1 MQKIWQPQTT
11 ADAVTTVGIVGTGV
25 IGGGWAAKFLA
36 QGYDVV
42 AWDPAPDA
50 AAKLERLLDVAWP
63 SLEQLGLK
71 PGASRDLLRMVD
83 TLEQVAEVADVI
95 QENVPEVLQ
104 LKIDTLAQIDAAAPV
119 GVPILS
125 STSGYPMTDLQVGCR
140 HPERTVVGHPFNP
153 PYLVPLVEV
162 VGGKLTDP
170 AVVDWALDFYT
181 RAGKKA
187 LRCSNELPGFVAN
200 RLQDAVWRELLHM
213 VGSGEATVEECD
225 TALVYGPGV
234 RWAQMGVGLTFH
246 LAGGEGGM
254 AHMLDHFGDSL
265 LEPWTRLVAPPL
277 TPELRDALVQGC
289 EDEAAGRSIQDL
301 QRQRDAFLVE
311 LLKVLETHHAD
322 PPVRQRAS
330 SARTA
335 R

>member
-1 MQKIWQPQTT
+1 MPWTPKTRP
-11 ADAVTTVGIVGTGV
+11 ADVRTVGVIGTGV

-42 AWDPAPDA
+42 AWDPGPDA
-50 AAKLERLLDVAWP
+50 AERLARLHDIAWP
-63 SLEQLGLK
+63 SLERLGLAA
-71 PGASRDLLRMVD
+71 GASRDRLRVLA
-83 TLEQVAEVADVI
+83 TAEEVAEQADVI
-95 QENVPEVLQ
+95 QESGPEVLA
-104 LKIDTLAQIDAAAPV
+104 LKIDLLGRLDAAADP

-125 STSGYPMTDLQVGCR
+125 STSGFRMTDMAGAAA
-140 HPERTVVGHPFNP
+140 HPERLVVGHPFNP

-162 VGGKLTDP
+162 VGGERTDP
-170 AVVDWALDFYT
+170 AAVDWALDFYT

-265 LEPWTRLVAPPL
+265 LEPWTRLEAPPL
-277 TPELRDALVQGC
+277 TPELRDAMVAGC
-289 EDEAAGRSIQDL
+289 DDAAAGRSIAEL
-301 QRQRDAFLVE
+301 QRRRDAFLVD
-311 LLKVLETHHAD
+311 LLQVLERHHMYEG
-322 PPVRQRAS
+322 
-330 SARTA
+330 
-335 R
+335 

>member
-1 MQKIWQPQTT
+1 MTWT
-11 ADAVTTVGIVGTGV
+11 AQARPDAVTTVGIVGAGV
-25 IGGGWAAKFLA
+25 IGGGWVAKFLA

-42 AWDPAPDA
+42 AWDPAPDSA
-50 AAKLERLLDVAWP
+50 EKLQRLLDIAWP
-63 SLEQLGLK
+63 SLEQLGLAV
-71 PGASRDLLRMVD
+71 GASRERLRLVE
-83 TLEQVAEVADVI
+83 TLEEVAQAADVI
-95 QENVPEVLQ
+95 QENCPEILQ
-104 LKIDTLAQIDAAAPV
+104 LKIDTLAAIDAAAPV

-125 STSGYPMTDLQVGCR
+125 STSGYAMTDMQVGCA
-140 HPERTVVGHPFNP
+140 HPERLVVGHPFNP

-162 VGGKLTDP
+162 VGGRQTDP

-181 RAGKKA
+181 CAGKKA

-200 RLQDAVWRELLHM
+200 RLQDAVLREMLHM
-213 VGSGEATVEECD
+213 VANGEATVEECD

-234 RWAQMGVGLTFH
+234 RWAQMGAGLTFH

-254 AHMLDHFGDSL
+254 GHMLDHFGDSL
-265 LEPWTRLVAPPL
+265 LEPWTRLEAPLL
-277 TPELRDALVQGC
+277 TPELRDAMVQGC

-322 PPVRQRAS
+322 PVR
-330 SARTA
+330 
-335 R
+335 

>member
-1 MQKIWQPQTT
+1 MTWTPKTSP
-11 ADAVTTVGIVGTGV
+11 ADVGTVGVVGTGV

-42 AWDPAPDA
+42 AWDPGPDA
-50 AAKLERLLDVAWP
+50 AERLERLLDVAWS
-63 SLEQLGLK
+63 SLEALGLA
-71 PGASRDLLRMVD
+71 PGASRDRLRMAE
-83 TLEQVAEVADVI
+83 TLEEAVAAADVV
-95 QENVPEVLQ
+95 QESGPERLG
-104 LKIDTLAQIDAAAPV
+104 LKIDLLGRIDAAADP

-125 STSGYPMTDLQVGCR
+125 STSGYRMTDMAGGAA
-140 HPERTVVGHPFNP
+140 HPERLAVGHPFNP

-162 VGGKLTDP
+162 VGGELTDP

-265 LEPWTRLVAPPL
+265 LEPWTRLEAPPL
-277 TPELRDALVQGC
+277 TPELRDAMVAGC
-289 EDEAAGRSIQDL
+289 EDEAAGRSIADL

-322 PPVRQRAS
+322 PPR
-330 SARTA
+330 
-335 R
+335 

>member
-1 MQKIWQPQTT
+1 MTWIPKANP
-11 ADAVTTVGIVGTGV
+11 ADVRTVGVIGTGV

-50 AAKLERLLDVAWP
+50 AERLARLHDIAWP
-63 SLEQLGLK
+63 SLERLGLAD
-71 PGASRDLLRMVD
+71 GAARDRLRVVD
-83 TLEQVAEVADVI
+83 SLEEAAGQADVI
-95 QENVPEVLQ
+95 QESGPEVLD
-104 LKIDTLAQIDAAAPV
+104 LKVDLLGRLDAAADP

-125 STSGYPMTDLQVGCR
+125 STSGFRMTDMAGAAV
-140 HPERTVVGHPFNP
+140 HPERLVVGHPFNP

-162 VGGKLTDP
+162 VGGELTDP
-170 AVVDWALDFYT
+170 AAVDWALDFYT

-213 VGSGEATVEECD
+213 VANGEATVEECD

-265 LEPWTRLVAPPL
+265 LEPWTRLEAPPL
-277 TPELRDALVQGC
+277 TPALRDAMVAGC
-289 EDEAAGRSIQDL
+289 EDEAAGRSIADL

-311 LLKVLETHHAD
+311 LLQLLETHHAD
-322 PPVRQRAS
+322 PPR
-330 SARTA
+330 
-335 R
+335 

>member
-1 MQKIWQPQTT
+1 MTWTPKANP
-11 ADAVTTVGIVGTGV
+11 ADVRTVGVIGTGV

-42 AWDPAPDA
+42 AWDPGPDA
-50 AAKLERLLDVAWP
+50 AGRLARLHDIAWP
-63 SLEQLGLK
+63 SLERLGLAD
-71 PGASRDLLRMVD
+71 GAARDRLRVVD
-83 TLEQVAEVADVI
+83 SLEEAAGQADVI
-95 QENVPEVLQ
+95 QESGPEVLD
-104 LKIDTLAQIDAAAPV
+104 LKVDLLGRLDAAADP

-125 STSGYPMTDLQVGCR
+125 STSGFRMTDMAGSAA
-140 HPERTVVGHPFNP
+140 HPERLVVGHPFNP

-162 VGGKLTDP
+162 VGGELTDP
-170 AVVDWALDFYT
+170 AAVDWALDFYT

-213 VGSGEATVEECD
+213 VANGEATVEECD

-265 LEPWTRLVAPPL
+265 LEPWTRLEAPPL
-277 TPELRDALVQGC
+277 TPELRDAMVAGC
-289 EDEAAGRSIQDL
+289 EDEAAGRSIADL

-311 LLKVLETHHAD
+311 LLQLLETHHAD
-322 PPVRQRAS
+322 PPR
-330 SARTA
+330 
-335 R
+335 

>member
-1 MQKIWQPQTT
+1 MTWTPKAAP
-11 ADAVTTVGIVGTGV
+11 ADVRLVGVIGAGV

-36 QGYDVV
+36 QGYDVI

-50 AAKLERLLDVAWP
+50 EERFARLLDVAWP
-63 SLEQLGLK
+63 SLERLGLAA
-71 PGASRDLLRMVD
+71 GASRDRIRFAASP
-83 TLEQVAEVADVI
+83 EEVAAEADVI
-95 QENVPEVLQ
+95 QESCPELLE
-104 LKIDTLAQIDAAAPV
+104 LKNELFRRLDAAAPV

-125 STSGYPMTDLQVGCR
+125 STSGFRMTDMVDGVT
-140 HPERTVVGHPFNP
+140 HPERLVVGHPFNP

-162 VGGKLTDP
+162 VGGERTDP
-170 AVVDWALDFYT
+170 AAVDWALDFYP

-225 TALVYGPGV
+225 VALVYGPGV

-265 LEPWTRLVAPPL
+265 LEPWTRLVAPEL
-277 TPELRDALVQGC
+277 TPELRDAMVAGC
-289 EDEAAGRSIQDL
+289 DEAAAGRSIAEL
-301 QRQRDAFLVE
+301 QRRRDAFLVD
-311 LLKVLETHHAD
+311 LLEVLERHHVYGA
-322 PPVRQRAS
+322 
-330 SARTA
+330 
-335 R
+335 

>member
-1 MQKIWQPQTT
+1 MIWTPK
-11 ADAVTTVGIVGTGV
+11 ASPDAVTTVGVVGTGV

-50 AAKLERLLDVAWP
+50 AEKLERLLDVAWP
-63 SLEQLGLK
+63 SLERLGLAA
-71 PGASRDLLRMVD
+71 GASRSRLR
-83 TLEQVAEVADVI
+83 LVATPEEVAAEADVI
-95 QENVPEVLQ
+95 QESCPEVLD
-104 LKIDTLAQIDAAAPV
+104 LKIDLLAQLDAAAPV

-125 STSGYPMTDLQVGCR
+125 STSGFRMTDMAVR
-140 HPERTVVGHPFNP
+140 AAHPERLVVGHPFNP

-162 VGGKLTDP
+162 VGGERTDP
-170 AVVDWALDFYT
+170 AVVDWAMAFYPL
-181 RAGKKA
+181 AGKKA

-200 RLQDAVWRELLHM
+200 RLQDAAWRELLHM
-213 VGSGEATVEECD
+213 VANDEATVEECD
-225 TALVYGPGV
+225 VALVYGPGV

-277 TPELRDALVQGC
+277 TPELRDRMVAGC
-289 EDEAAGRSIQDL
+289 EEEAAGRSIADL
-301 QRQRDAFLVE
+301 QRQRDAFLVD
-311 LLKVLETHHAD
+311 LLKLLETHA
-322 PPVRQRAS
+322 AC
-330 SARTA
+330 
-335 R
+335 

>member
-1 MQKIWQPQTT
+1 MTWTPKANP
-11 ADAVTTVGIVGTGV
+11 ADVRTVGVIGTGV

-42 AWDPAPDA
+42 AGDPGPDA
-50 AAKLERLLDVAWP
+50 AGRLARLHDIAWP
-63 SLEQLGLK
+63 SLERLGLAD
-71 PGASRDLLRMVD
+71 GAARERLRVVD
-83 TLEQVAEVADVI
+83 SLEEAAGQADVI
-95 QENVPEVLQ
+95 QESGPEVLD
-104 LKIDTLAQIDAAAPV
+104 LKVDLLGRLDAAADP

-125 STSGYPMTDLQVGCR
+125 STSGFRMTDMAGSAA
-140 HPERTVVGHPFNP
+140 HPERLVVGHPFNP

-162 VGGKLTDP
+162 VGGELTDP
-170 AVVDWALDFYT
+170 AAVDWALDFYT

-213 VGSGEATVEECD
+213 VANGEATVEECD

-265 LEPWTRLVAPPL
+265 LEPWTRLEAPPL
-277 TPELRDALVQGC
+277 TPELRDAMVAGC
-289 EDEAAGRSIQDL
+289 EDEAAGRSIADL

-311 LLKVLETHHAD
+311 LLKLLETHHAD
-322 PPVRQRAS
+322 PPR
-330 SARTA
+330 
-335 R
+335 

>member
-1 MQKIWQPQTT
+1 MTWTPKTP
-11 ADAVTTVGIVGTGV
+11 ADQVQTVGIVGAGV

-42 AWDPAPDA
+42 VWDPASDGA
-50 AAKLERLLDVAWP
+50 EKLQRLLDIAWP
-63 SLEQLGLK
+63 SLEQLGLA
-71 PGASRDLLRMVD
+71 PGASRERLRMVD
-83 TLEQVAEVADVI
+83 TLEEVGAVADVI
-95 QENVPEVLQ
+95 QENCPEVLQ
-104 LKIDTLAQIDAAAPV
+104 LKIDTLAQIDAATPP

-125 STSGYPMTDLQVGCR
+125 STSGYRMTDMAGAAT
-140 HPERTVVGHPFNP
+140 HPERLVVGHPFNP

-162 VGGKLTDP
+162 VGGEQTDP
-170 AVVDWALDFYT
+170 AVVDWTLDFYT

-213 VGSGEATVEECD
+213 VSNDEATVEECD
-225 TALVYGPGV
+225 VALVYGPGV

-254 AHMLDHFGDSL
+254 GHMLDHFGDSL
-265 LEPWTRLVAPPL
+265 LEPWTRLEAPPF
-277 TPELRDALVQGC
+277 TKELRDKMVAGC
-289 EDEAAGRSIQDL
+289 DDEAAGRSIADL

-311 LLKVLETHHAD
+311 LMQLLEKHA
-322 PPVRQRAS
+322 AC
-330 SARTA
+330 
-335 R
+335 

>member
-1 MQKIWQPQTT
+1 MTWTPKTP
-11 ADAVTTVGIVGTGV
+11 ADQVQTVGIVGAGV

-42 AWDPAPDA
+42 VWDPASDGA
-50 AAKLERLLDVAWP
+50 EKLQRLLDIAWP
-63 SLEQLGLK
+63 SLEQLGLA
-71 PGASRDLLRMVD
+71 PGASRERLRMVD
-83 TLEQVAEVADVI
+83 TLEEVGAVADVI
-95 QENVPEVLQ
+95 QENCPEVLQ
-104 LKIDTLAQIDAAAPV
+104 LKIDTLAQIDAATPP

-125 STSGYPMTDLQVGCR
+125 STSGYRMTDMAGAAT
-140 HPERTVVGHPFNP
+140 HPERLVVGHPFNP

-162 VGGKLTDP
+162 VGGEQTDP
-170 AVVDWALDFYT
+170 AVVDWTLDFYT

-213 VGSGEATVEECD
+213 VDNDEATVEECD
-225 TALVYGPGV
+225 VALVYGPGV

-254 AHMLDHFGDSL
+254 GHMLDHFGDSL
-265 LEPWTRLVAPPL
+265 LEPWTRLEAPLL
-277 TPELRDALVQGC
+277 TKELRDKMVAGC
-289 EDEAAGRSIQDL
+289 DEEAAGRSIADL

-311 LLKVLETHHAD
+311 LMQLLEKHA
-322 PPVRQRAS
+322 AC
-330 SARTA
+330 
-335 R
+335 

>member
-1 MQKIWQPQTT
+1 MTWTPKTP
-11 ADAVTTVGIVGTGV
+11 ADQVQTVGIVGAGV

-42 AWDPAPDA
+42 VWDPAPDGA
-50 AAKLERLLDVAWP
+50 EKLQRLLDIAWP
-63 SLEQLGLK
+63 SLEQLGLA
-71 PGASRDLLRMVD
+71 PGASRERMRMVD
-83 TLEQVAEVADVI
+83 TLEEVGAVADVI
-95 QENVPEVLQ
+95 QENCPEVLQ
-104 LKIDTLAQIDAAAPV
+104 LKIDTLAQIDAATPP

-125 STSGYPMTDLQVGCR
+125 STSGYRMTDMAGAAT
-140 HPERTVVGHPFNP
+140 HPERLVVGHPFNP

-162 VGGKLTDP
+162 VGGEQTDP
-170 AVVDWALDFYT
+170 AVVDWTLDFYT

-213 VGSGEATVEECD
+213 VSNDEATVEECD
-225 TALVYGPGV
+225 VALVYGPGV

-254 AHMLDHFGDSL
+254 GHMLDHFGDSL
-265 LEPWTRLVAPPL
+265 LEPWTRLEAPPL
-277 TPELRDALVQGC
+277 TKELRYKMVAGC
-289 EDEAAGRSIQDL
+289 DDEAAGRSIADL

-311 LLKVLETHHAD
+311 LMQLLDKHA
-322 PPVRQRAS
+322 AC
-330 SARTA
+330 
-335 R
+335 

>member
-1 MQKIWQPQTT
+1 MTWIPKANP
-11 ADAVTTVGIVGTGV
+11 ADVRTVGVIGTGV

-50 AAKLERLLDVAWP
+50 AERLARLHDIAWP
-63 SLEQLGLK
+63 SLERLGLAD
-71 PGASRDLLRMVD
+71 GAARERLRVVD
-83 TLEQVAEVADVI
+83 SLEEAAGQADVI
-95 QENVPEVLQ
+95 QESGPEVLD
-104 LKIDTLAQIDAAAPV
+104 LKVDLLGRLDAAADP

-125 STSGYPMTDLQVGCR
+125 STSGFRMTDMAGAAT
-140 HPERTVVGHPFNP
+140 HPERLVVGHPFNP

-162 VGGKLTDP
+162 VGGELTDP
-170 AVVDWALDFYT
+170 AAVDWALDFYT

-213 VGSGEATVEECD
+213 VANGEATVEECD

-265 LEPWTRLVAPPL
+265 LEPWTRLEAPPL
-277 TPELRDALVQGC
+277 TPALRDAMVAGC
-289 EDEAAGRSIQDL
+289 EDEAAGRSIADL

-311 LLKVLETHHAD
+311 LLQLLETHHAD
-322 PPVRQRAS
+322 PPR
-330 SARTA
+330 
-335 R
+335 

>member
-1 MQKIWQPQTT
+1 MAWT
-11 ADAVTTVGIVGTGV
+11 AKTAPAVVRTVGVVGTGV

-42 AWDPAPDA
+42 AWDPGDDREAR
-50 AAKLERLLDVAWP
+50 LQRLLDLAWP
-63 SLEQLGLK
+63 SLERLGLA
-71 PGASRDLLRMVD
+71 PGAARERLRWA
-83 TLEQVAEVADVI
+83 TSLEELAATADVI
-95 QENVPEVLQ
+95 QESGPEVLQ
-104 LKIDTLAQIDAAAPV
+104 LKVDTLAALDAAAPV

-125 STSGYPMTDLQVGCR
+125 STSGYAMTAMQVDCA

-162 VGGKLTDP
+162 VGGERTDP
-170 AVVDWALDFYT
+170 AAVDWAIDFYT

-187 LRCSNELPGFVAN
+187 LRCSRELPGFVAN

-213 VGSGEATVEECD
+213 VANGEATVEECD

-254 AHMLDHFGDSL
+254 AHMLDQFGESL
-265 LEPWTRLVAPPL
+265 LEPWTRLEAPPL
-277 TPELRDALVQGC
+277 TPALRDAMVQGC
-289 EDEAAGRSIQDL
+289 EDEAAGRSIADL

-311 LLKVLETHHAD
+311 LLNVLKTHA
-322 PPVRQRAS
+322 A
-330 SARTA
+330 
-335 R
+335 

>member
-1 MQKIWQPQTT
+1 MTWTPKTP
-11 ADAVTTVGIVGTGV
+11 ADQVQTVGIVGAGV

-42 AWDPAPDA
+42 VWDPASDGA
-50 AAKLERLLDVAWP
+50 EKLQRLLDIAWP
-63 SLEQLGLK
+63 SLEQLGLA
-71 PGASRDLLRMVD
+71 PGASRERLRMVD
-83 TLEQVAEVADVI
+83 TLEEVGAVADVI
-95 QENVPEVLQ
+95 QENCPEVLQ
-104 LKIDTLAQIDAAAPV
+104 LKIDTLAQIDAATPP

-125 STSGYPMTDLQVGCR
+125 STSGYRMTDMAGAAT
-140 HPERTVVGHPFNP
+140 HPERLVVGHPFNP

-162 VGGKLTDP
+162 VGGEQTDP

-213 VGSGEATVEECD
+213 VSNDEATVEECD
-225 TALVYGPGV
+225 VALVYGPGV

-254 AHMLDHFGDSL
+254 GHMLDHFGDSL
-265 LEPWTRLVAPPL
+265 LEPWTRLEAPPL
-277 TPELRDALVQGC
+277 TKELRDKMVAGC
-289 EDEAAGRSIQDL
+289 DEEAAGRSIADL

-311 LLKVLETHHAD
+311 LMQLLEKHA
-322 PPVRQRAS
+322 AC
-330 SARTA
+330 
-335 R
+335 

>member
-1 MQKIWQPQTT
+1 MTWTPKTPAEQVQ
-11 ADAVTTVGIVGTGV
+11 TVGIVGAGV

-42 AWDPAPDA
+42 VWDPASDGA
-50 AAKLERLLDVAWP
+50 EKLQRLLDIAWP
-63 SLEQLGLK
+63 SLEQLGLA
-71 PGASRDLLRMVD
+71 PGASRERLRIVD
-83 TLEQVAEVADVI
+83 TLEEVGAVADVI
-95 QENVPEVLQ
+95 QENCPEVLQ
-104 LKIDTLAQIDAAAPV
+104 LKIDTLAQIDAATPP

-125 STSGYPMTDLQVGCR
+125 STSGYRMTDMAGAAT
-140 HPERTVVGHPFNP
+140 HPERLVVGHPFNP

-162 VGGKLTDP
+162 VGGEQTDP
-170 AVVDWALDFYT
+170 AVVDWTLDFYT

-213 VGSGEATVEECD
+213 VSNDEATVEECD
-225 TALVYGPGV
+225 VALVYGPGV

-254 AHMLDHFGDSL
+254 GHMLDHFGDSL
-265 LEPWTRLVAPPL
+265 LEPWTRLEAPPL
-277 TPELRDALVQGC
+277 TKELRDKMVAGC
-289 EDEAAGRSIQDL
+289 DDEAAGRSIADL

-311 LLKVLETHHAD
+311 LMQLLEKHA
-322 PPVRQRAS
+322 AC
-330 SARTA
+330 
-335 R
+335 

>member
-1 MQKIWQPQTT
+1 MAAQRSTNQPEPWTPQVAA
-11 ADAVTTVGIVGTGV
+11 ADVKTVGIVGTGV

-42 AWDPAPDA
+42 AWDPAPA
-50 AAKLERLLDVAWP
+50 AAERLERLLDVAWP
-63 SLEQLGLK
+63 SLQRLGLQ
-71 PGASRDLLRMVD
+71 PGASRARLRLAA
-83 TLEQVAEVADVI
+83 TLEEVAAAADVI
-95 QENVPEVLQ
+95 QESCPEVLP
-104 LKIDTLAQIDAAAPV
+104 LKIATLAQLDAAAPV

-125 STSGYPMTDLQVGCR
+125 STSGYAMTALQVGCV

-162 VGGKLTDP
+162 VGGALTDP
-170 AVVDWALDFYT
+170 AVVDWTIDFYT

-213 VGSGEATVEECD
+213 VANDEATVEECD

-254 AHMLDHFGDSL
+254 GHMLDHFGDSL
-265 LEPWTRLVAPPL
+265 LEPWTRLEAPPL
-277 TPELRDALVQGC
+277 TQELRDKLVAGC
-289 EDEAAGRSIQDL
+289 DAEAAGRSIADL

-311 LLKVLETHHAD
+311 LMQLLERHA
-322 PPVRQRAS
+322 AC
-330 SARTA
+330 
-335 R
+335 